1 MFKYSAL
8 NESGEYIEGEMTL
21 LSESL
26 VEEALLKQR
35 YTPITITPLS
45 VKKTRPALFS
55 RKAVF
60 DRQQFFENIHDYMD
74 SGVPVD
80 KALELESDSSSDSQ
94 HQTLFSEMVLAVR
107 EGQALSTVMAEH
119 EEFLPLHVGI
129 VRVGEE
135 TDSLQESV
143 ALLAELSRDMAAIKQ
158 KIRDALIYPAVLVG
172 VMMLSLLILF
182 GVVIPKFKLLFEG
195 MGVELDGITR
205 LVIGTSN
212 FFVEQHITLLLLLAL
227 LLVVITS
234 LKRNVKLQR
243 RWSLLQ
249 LRLPLVGL
257 LVRHYHQYMIAMIL
271 QILMAKKMTVVEAFS
286 YVRDS
291 LSSVVYKREMALM
304 MDKISRGESVSATL
318 NPQLF
323 SSHYIYIVSV
333 GEKTGRLDQSFAKL
347 ASYYY
352 KQLDN
357 KIRALVAYAEPTI
370 IMVLGVLVGVIIVS
384 MLKAILSINE
394 LAM

>member
-1 MFKYSAL
+1 
-8 NESGEYIEGEMTL
+8 
-21 LSESL
+21 
-26 VEEALLKQR
+26 
-35 YTPITITPLS
+35 
-45 VKKTRPALFS
+45 
-55 RKAVF
+55 
-60 DRQQFFENIHDYMD
+60 
-74 SGVPVD
+74 
-80 KALELESDSSSDSQ
+80 
-94 HQTLFSEMVLAVR
+94 
-107 EGQALSTVMAEH
+107 
-119 EEFLPLHVGI
+119 
-129 VRVGEE
+129 
-135 TDSLQESV
+135 
-143 ALLAELSRDMAAIKQ
+143 
-158 KIRDALIYPAVLVG
+158 
-172 VMMLSLLILF
+172 
-182 GVVIPKFKLLFEG
+182 
-195 MGVELDGITR
+195 
-205 LVIGTSN
+205 
-212 FFVEQHITLLLLLAL
+212 

-394 LAM
+394 LAMCSLGLFRVIKMKKRERGFTLI